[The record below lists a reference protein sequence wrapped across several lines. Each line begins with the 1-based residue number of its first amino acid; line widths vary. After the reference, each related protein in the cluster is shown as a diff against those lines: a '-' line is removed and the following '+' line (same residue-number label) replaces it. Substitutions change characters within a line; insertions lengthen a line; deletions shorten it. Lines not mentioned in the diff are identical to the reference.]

1 MSPFLINI
9 VLFSRANFQP
19 SWDII
24 PSFWCLGLTA
34 SLGDYGTS
42 QRSTLPNNSPRTFVR
57 EGHSDEPNVNGCF
70 MATNFLLKNL
80 FVFSMSDKNRAHMIC
95 HLFIETFSEHIV
107 SKILRSSV
115 ALITGQ
121 EILQRRWIYST
132 HFRLNSKYWIVQ
144 SLAAYLV
151 FSTSSYSFDVKVLN
165 LLGDVYYLRWL
176 MLWTLP
182 PRFSRWILSNVGL
195 KTKMV
200 WGPKRKY

>member
-1 MSPFLINI
+1 MEQ
-9 VLFSRANFQP
+9 ANALLNP
-19 SWDII
+19 TI
-24 PSFWCLGLTA
+24 A
-34 SLGDYGTS
+34 
-42 QRSTLPNNSPRTFVR
+42 FVR

-70 MATNFLLKNL
+70 MATNFLLKN
-80 FVFSMSDKNRAHMIC
+80 FFFFSMSDKNRWDMIW
-95 HLFIETFSEHIV
+95 HLFIEAFSEHIV
-107 SKILRSSV
+107 SKTLRSSV

-151 FSTSSYSFDVKVLN
+151 FSTYSFSFDVKVLN

-176 MLWTLP
+176 MLSTLP
-182 PRFSRWILSNVGL
+182 PKFSRWILSNVGL

-200 WGPKRKY
+200 WGPQRKY